1 MPPAPPPPATSEI
14 SRPRECRVAV
24 IHQTADARSHELRYG
39 DQGASAQILCP
50 GHKNLPGTVPV
61 RARDRFPRFQQIAAN
76 DRQTFGSYRYGN
88 NVSLASA
95 QEDSRGSP
103 ATANVTGSRREI
115 SRQATRPASPQ
126 VPSHY
131 RVFPLKSPVRLA
143 VALMASVPAHH
154 RPARAS
160 ERR

>member
-1 MPPAPPPPATSEI
+1 M
-14 SRPRECRVAV
+14 
-24 IHQTADARSHELRYG
+24 RYV
-39 DQGASAQILCP
+39 DQGANAQILCP

-61 RARDRFPRFQQIAAN
+61 RAPDRFLRFQQIAAN

-95 QEDSRGSP
+95 QEDPRGSP

-115 SRQATRPASPQ
+115 SRQATRPAFPQ

-131 RVFPLKSPVRLA
+131 RGSPQKSPARLA

-154 RPARAS
+154 RPASAS

>member
-1 MPPAPPPPATSEI
+1 M
-14 SRPRECRVAV
+14 SRCGNTPNCGCKEPRIAVCRSRC
-24 IHQTADARSHELRYG
+24 QRTDSLP
-39 DQGASAQILCP
+39 S
-50 GHKNLPGTVPV
+50 HKNLPCTVPV
-61 RARDRFPRFQQIAAN
+61 RAPDRFLRFQQIAAN
-76 DRQTFGSYRYGN
+76 DRQTFDSYRYGN

-154 RPARAS
+154 RPASAS

>member
-1 MPPAPPPPATSEI
+1 MLLKVVEAKKLLESGKVKTAAEAASRLGI
-14 SRPRECRVAV
+14 SRSSFYR
-24 IHQTADARSHELRYG
+24 TADARSHELRYV

-61 RARDRFPRFQQIAAN
+61 RAPDRFPRFQQKAAN

-103 ATANVTGSRREI
+103 ATANVTGSRI
-115 SRQATRPASPQ
+115 
-126 VPSHY
+126 
-131 RVFPLKSPVRLA
+131 LL
-143 VALMASVPAHH
+143 
-154 RPARAS
+154 
-160 ERR
+160 